1 MGITV
6 AISDLLKHAT
16 GQREAVDVPSGT
28 PVDCLREVVNRV
40 PALRQWIYNDEG
52 ELKPHVWLVVND
64 ERIYEEDYD
73 KHLKEGDRLHIIIAV
88 LGG

>member
-1 MGITV
+1 MGVTV
-6 AISDLLKHAT
+6 TLSDLLKSAT
-16 GQREAVDVPSGT
+16 GQREPIDVPSGT

-40 PALRQWIYNDEG
+40 PALGKWIYNDED

-64 ERIYEEDYD
+64 ERIYEEEYD
-73 KHLKEGDRLHIIIAV
+73 EHLKAGDRLHIIIAV